1 MKITLYYNIFEN
13 LEIFIKLNLYMVKIE
28 VVMKRMKVLITGGL
42 GFIGSNFIIKI
53 MKKYPA
59 WKIINVDAKL
69 SGSNK
74 DNLKEI
80 KNKKNYL
87 FVKGNITN
95 QKLMDKLISKV
106 DLVINFAAESH
117 VDRSINNPK
126 PFIQSNIIG
135 VYTILESVKKFN
147 KKLIQISTDEV
158 FGSLKKNSA
167 TENFQYN
174 PSSPYAASKASAE
187 LLIKSYIM
195 TFGCKVIITRC
206 TNNYGP
212 KQDTEKLIPK
222 IISLAK
228 KNKKIPIY
236 GNGKN
241 VRDWIFVED
250 HCDGIIDVLLKGKSG
265 ESYNISASNEINN
278 LKIVNKILKLMD
290 KPKTLVKFTKDRPG
304 HDFRYSL
311 DSSKIENDLRWK
323 IKYDFDEGIKKT
335 ILWYNQN
342 ALSHINK
349 SAKELSKVEWKTR

>member
-1 MKITLYYNIFEN
+1 
-13 LEIFIKLNLYMVKIE
+13 MVKFE
-28 VVMKRMKVLITGGL
+28 VMMKRMKILVTGGL
-42 GFIGSNFIIKI
+42 GFIGSNFIVKI
-53 MKKYPA
+53 IKKYPT

-69 SGSNK
+69 IGSNK

-80 KNKKNYL
+80 KNNENYL
-87 FVKGNITN
+87 FVKGNIIN
-95 QKLMDKLISKV
+95 QKLMDNLISKV

-158 FGSLKKNSA
+158 FGSLRKNSA

-187 LLIKSYIM
+187 LLIKSYIT
-195 TFGCKVIITRC
+195 TFGCKAIITRC

-222 IISLAK
+222 IISLAE

-241 VRDWIFVED
+241 IRDWIFVED
-250 HCDGIIDVLLKGKSG
+250 HCDAIIDVIFKGKSG
-265 ESYNISASNEINN
+265 ESYNISASNELDN
-278 LKIVNKILKLMD
+278 LKIVNNILKIMD
-290 KPKTLVKFTKDRPG
+290 KPKTLIKFTKDRPG

-311 DSSKIENDLRWK
+311 DSSKTKKELKWK
-323 IKYDFDEGIKKT
+323 IKYNFDEGVKKT
-335 ILWYNQN
+335 ILWYRQN
-342 ALSHINK
+342 AKSRINI
-349 SAKELSKVEWKTR
+349 STKELSEVKWKTR

>member
-1 MKITLYYNIFEN
+1 
-13 LEIFIKLNLYMVKIE
+13 MVKFE
-28 VVMKRMKVLITGGL
+28 VMMKRMNILITGGL
-42 GFIGSNFIIKI
+42 GFIGSNFIVKIIK
-53 MKKYPA
+53 KDPT

-69 SGSNK
+69 IGSNK

-80 KNKKNYL
+80 KNNKNYQ

-95 QKLMDKLISKV
+95 QKLMDSLISKV

-135 VYTILESVKKFN
+135 VYTILESIKKFN

-167 TENFQYN
+167 TEKYQYN

-187 LLIKSYIM
+187 LLVKSYIT
-195 TFGCKVIITRC
+195 TFGCKAIITRC

-212 KQDTEKLIPK
+212 RQSIEKLIPK
-222 IISLAK
+222 IISLAGE
-228 KNKKIPIY
+228 NKKIPIY

-241 VRDWIFVED
+241 IRDWIYVED
-250 HCDGIIDVLLKGKSG
+250 HCDAIIKILQKGKFG

-278 LKIVNKILKLMD
+278 LKITKDILKNL
-290 KPKTLVKFTKDRPG
+290 KKSTKLIKFTKDRPG
-304 HDFRYSL
+304 HDYRYSL
-311 DSSKIENDLRWK
+311 DSSKIRKKLGWK
-323 IKYDFDEGIKKT
+323 LNYSFEEGLKKT
-335 ILWYNQN
+335 ISWYLNN
-342 ALSHINK
+342 SELYK
-349 SAKELSKVEWKTR
+349 KEIAYHSLLPKWKTR